1 MSKKHEP
8 DNFEQMSIFGI
19 MNLLDNTENTLSS
32 DDISKIIDK
41 LSDAKRKRE
50 SIEAKKRRQ
59 EEREKRERD
68 LRSVPDRLHLTR
80 QQQECFHKGGL
91 HLHLILFSKLYS
103 ESLFMSFY
111 ERDDLVN
118 NKSISRKCIFR

>member
-41 LSDAKRKRE
+41 LSDAN
-50 SIEAKKRRQ
+50 
-59 EEREKRERD
+59 EKEN
-68 LRSVPDRLHLTR
+68 L
-80 QQQECFHKGGL
+80 
-91 HLHLILFSKLYS
+91 SKLRRDGKKSVRKGKEKLVKQRNVRKPIS
-103 ESLFMSFY
+103 EKLQAWTFRSTGKMC
-111 ERDDLVN
+111 
-118 NKSISRKCIFR
+118 SIRM

>member
-41 LSDAKRKRE
+41 LSECKT
-50 SIEAKKRRQ
+50 KKRIY
-59 EEREKRERD
+59 
-68 LRSVPDRLHLTR
+68 RS
-80 QQQECFHKGGL
+80 
-91 HLHLILFSKLYS
+91 
-103 ESLFMSFY
+103 
-111 ERDDLVN
+111 
-118 NKSISRKCIFR
+118 

>member
-41 LSDAKRKRE
+41 LS
-50 SIEAKKRRQ
+50 
-59 EEREKRERD
+59 EKEN
-68 LRSVPDRLHLTR
+68 L
-80 QQQECFHKGGL
+80 
-91 HLHLILFSKLYS
+91 SKLRRDGKKSVRKGKEKLVKQRNVRKPIS
-103 ESLFMSFY
+103 EKLQAWTFRSTGKMC
-111 ERDDLVN
+111 
-118 NKSISRKCIFR
+118 SIRM

>member
-50 SIEAKKRRQ
+50 
-59 EEREKRERD
+59 
-68 LRSVPDRLHLTR
+68 L
-80 QQQECFHKGGL
+80 
-91 HLHLILFSKLYS
+91 SKLRRDGKKSVRKGKEKLVKQRNVRKPIS
-103 ESLFMSFY
+103 EKLQAWTFRSTGKMC
-111 ERDDLVN
+111 
-118 NKSISRKCIFR
+118 SIRM

>member
-41 LSDAKRKRE
+41 LSDAKRK
-50 SIEAKKRRQ
+50 KN
-59 EEREKRERD
+59 
-68 LRSVPDRLHLTR
+68 L
-80 QQQECFHKGGL
+80 
-91 HLHLILFSKLYS
+91 SKLRRDGKKSVRKGKEKLVKQRNVRKPIS
-103 ESLFMSFY
+103 EKLQAWTFHSTGKMC
-111 ERDDLVN
+111 
-118 NKSISRKCIFR
+118 SIRM

>member
-41 LSDAKRKRE
+41 LSDAKRKKNLSKLRRDGKKSVRE
-50 SIEAKKRRQ
+50 EKEKLVKKRNVRKPIS
-59 EEREKRERD
+59 EK
-68 LRSVPDRLHLTR
+68 LQAWTFRSTGKM
-80 QQQECFHKGGL
+80 C
-91 HLHLILFSKLYS
+91 
-103 ESLFMSFY
+103 
-111 ERDDLVN
+111 
-118 NKSISRKCIFR
+118 SIRM

>member
-41 LSDAKRKRE
+41 LSDAKRKKE

-59 EEREKRERD
+59 EERERREREAREERNVRKPISEK
-68 LRSVPDRLHLTR
+68 LQAWTFRSTGKM
-80 QQQECFHKGGL
+80 C
-91 HLHLILFSKLYS
+91 
-103 ESLFMSFY
+103 
-111 ERDDLVN
+111 
-118 NKSISRKCIFR
+118 SIRM

>member
-41 LSDAKRKRE
+41 LSDAKRK
-50 SIEAKKRRQ
+50 KN
-59 EEREKRERD
+59 
-68 LRSVPDRLHLTR
+68 L
-80 QQQECFHKGGL
+80 
-91 HLHLILFSKLYS
+91 SKLRRDGKKSVREEKEKLVKQRNVRKPIS
-103 ESLFMSFY
+103 EKLQAWTFRSTGKMC
-111 ERDDLVN
+111 
-118 NKSISRKCIFR
+118 SIRM

>member
-41 LSDAKRKRE
+41 LSDAKRKKE

-59 EEREKRERD
+59 EERVKQRNVRKPISEK
-68 LRSVPDRLHLTR
+68 LQAWTFRSTGKM
-80 QQQECFHKGGL
+80 C
-91 HLHLILFSKLYS
+91 
-103 ESLFMSFY
+103 
-111 ERDDLVN
+111 
-118 NKSISRKCIFR
+118 SIRM

>member
-41 LSDAKRKRE
+41 LSDAKRK
-50 SIEAKKRRQ
+50 KN
-59 EEREKRERD
+59 
-68 LRSVPDRLHLTR
+68 L
-80 QQQECFHKGGL
+80 
-91 HLHLILFSKLYS
+91 SKLRRDGKKNVREEKEKLVKQRNVRKPIS
-103 ESLFMSFY
+103 EKLQAWTFRSTGKMC
-111 ERDDLVN
+111 
-118 NKSISRKCIFR
+118 SIRM